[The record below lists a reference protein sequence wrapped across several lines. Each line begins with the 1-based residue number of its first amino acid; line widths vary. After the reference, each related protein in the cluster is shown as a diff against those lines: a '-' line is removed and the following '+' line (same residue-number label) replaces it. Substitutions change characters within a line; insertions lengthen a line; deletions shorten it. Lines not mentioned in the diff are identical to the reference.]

1 MITCPWCGTS
11 YPVFQSSCSRCG
23 GPLQPPEA
31 VDTAGDLPMEPP
43 PVPRPIS
50 DSYALK
56 LMTSDGGSI
65 AGLVLLILGGV
76 FVVVGAGLTL
86 GIVTAIVGLPFLGL
100 GLLLL
105 AASAGVL
112 SWRYQLCQ
120 KKVQVLKWGAVTQGR
135 ITSVSENPAVRV
147 NHRHPWTID
156 YEYAVLN
163 QAFTGQVSTFNS
175 LTSRLQPGKR
185 AYVLYLENE
194 PAQSSL
200 YPHP

>member
-11 YPVFQSSCSRCG
+11 YPAFQSSCSRCG
-23 GPLQPPEA
+23 GPLHPPEA
-31 VDTAGDLPMEPP
+31 VEAAGDQPLEPP
-43 PVPRPIS
+43 AVPRPIS

-76 FVVVGAGLTL
+76 FTIVGAGLTL

-105 AASAGVL
+105 AASAVIL
-112 SWRYQLCQ
+112 TWRYRLFQ
-120 KKVQVLKWGAVTQGR
+120 KKVQVLKWGSAALGS
-135 ITSVSENPAVRV
+135 ITRVSENPTVRV
-147 NHRHPWTID
+147 NGRHPWSID
-156 YEYAVLN
+156 YEYSVFN
-163 QAFTGQVSTFNS
+163 QSYAGQVSTFNQ
-175 LTSRLQPGKR
+175 LTSQLQPGKR
-185 AYVLYLENE
+185 AYVLFLENE
-194 PAQSSL
+194 PSESSL